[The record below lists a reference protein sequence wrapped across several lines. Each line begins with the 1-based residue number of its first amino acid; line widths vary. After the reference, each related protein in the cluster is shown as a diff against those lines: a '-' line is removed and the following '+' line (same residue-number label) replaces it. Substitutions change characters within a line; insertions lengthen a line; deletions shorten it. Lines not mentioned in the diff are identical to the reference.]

1 MVSLAQKV
9 PKANQEK
16 CNGDLKEF
24 LDFLDLLVYQ
34 VKMAPMACEVLME
47 LQELVVLRAEEEKWV
62 IQE

>member
-16 CNGDLKEF
+16 CKGDSKGF
-24 LDFLDLLVYQ
+24 LDFLDHLVYQ

-47 LQELVVLRAEEEKWV
+47 LRELVVLRVEEENWV